1 LLRKVMK
8 MKLTIKPVFL
18 AFTIGATLVS
28 SIIMAEAAKCS
39 PCQAAKSVRDAAAQ
53 SIRDAQAAALAAG
66 QGFTRDA
73 DLEKCGCTKTCRDAV
88 EVDLEKCGCSRTTR
102 DEMAANI
109 DQEKCGCS
117 RTTRDEIAASIDVD
131 PVKTIAA
138 CCAYCAMPGSLGCQG
153 ENKDRCNTCL
163 QGRARIAKA
172 TAAARAAAMSKEL
185 DQIPSQEDGMRAP
198 REALTDPC
206 PSCTVPDINCCGIDE
221 RLYYL
226 NVCCS
231 VVNQR
236 LIEQG
241 EDAKKCCKKL
251 HHGIHHVTD
260 LIGDPADSTILD
272 IPLCEDFITVVDT
285 INAIDVDMMTWLK
298 NIYYLL
304 YLTYNCACDPCTG

>member
-1 LLRKVMK
+1 MK
-8 MKLTIKPVFL
+8 SIVKPVFSAL
-18 AFTIGATLVS
+18 LIGATLVS
-28 SIIMAEAAKCS
+28 SAIMAEAEKCS
-39 PCQAAKSVRDAAAQ
+39 PCLAAKSIRDVAAQ
-53 SIRDAQAAALAAG
+53 SVRDAQAAALAAG
-66 QGFTRDA
+66 QGFSRDA
-73 DLEKCGCTKTCRDAV
+73 E
-88 EVDLEKCGCSRTTR
+88 LEKCGCSKTRR
-102 DEMAANI
+102 DEIAANI

-117 RTTRDEIAASIDVD
+117 KTRRDEIAASIDVD
-131 PVKTIAA
+131 PVKTVAA
-138 CCAYCAMPGSLGCQG
+138 CCAYCATPGSLGCQG

-172 TAAARAAAMSKEL
+172 AAAARAVAMAKEL
-185 DQIPSQEDGMRAP
+185 DQIPSQEDAVRAP
-198 REALTDPC
+198 RETFADPC
-206 PSCTVPDINCCGIDE
+206 PSCNVPNINSCGIDE

-285 INAIDVDMMTWLK
+285 INAIDTDMMTWLK
-298 NIYYLL
+298 NIYYLI
-304 YLTYNCACDPCTG
+304 YLTYNCACDPCGG